1 MTTEKDIAALTI
13 PEQLFM
19 WLRVNMMEIVGA
31 FAVLVIGLL
40 LAGIISRWVDR
51 AMTRSSRFEPT
62 VANFLSSLVKYAL
75 WALVLVT
82 VLGQFGVQTTSIL
95 AALARTP

>member
-40 LAGIISRWVDR
+40 VAGLLSRWAR
-51 AMTRSSRFEPT
+51 MALARSSRLDAT
-62 VANFLSSLVKYAL
+62 VSQFLSL
-75 WALVLVT
+75 
-82 VLGQFGVQTTSIL
+82 IHI
-95 AALARTP
+95 